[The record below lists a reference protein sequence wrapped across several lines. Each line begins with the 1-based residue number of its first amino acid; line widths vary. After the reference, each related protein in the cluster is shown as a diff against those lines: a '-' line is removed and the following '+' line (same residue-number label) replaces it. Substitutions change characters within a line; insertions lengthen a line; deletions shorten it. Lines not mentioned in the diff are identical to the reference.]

1 MLGFIIIFVLI
12 YGIYI
17 GARRGLA
24 MQGFYSLVYLL
35 FFLIARAVYQ
45 ILGPKFELIVPYPS
59 ASLDSEF
66 AFFSTKVGL
75 TLDKAFYC
83 GFAFV
88 FICIIG
94 WIIARFS
101 GIYLKRL
108 TYLPMNHTVS
118 VLGGSILAF
127 LTNYIGIFMILYL
140 ASLIPVVSIQN
151 GLAHSWLATLIVKYS
166 PILTSLFENWWINI
180 I

>member
-1 MLGFIIIFVLI
+1 MLGFFIVFVLA
-12 YGIYI
+12 YGVYV

-24 MQGFYSLVYLL
+24 MQGYYSLVYLL
-35 FFLIARAVYQ
+35 FFLVALASYQ
-45 ILGPKFELIVPYPS
+45 FFGPKFELIVPYPS
-59 ASLDSEF
+59 ASLDSKF
-66 AFFSTKVGL
+66 AFFSTNVGL

-88 FICIIG
+88 FMCAVG
-94 WIIARFS
+94 WVISRFS

-108 TYLPMNHTVS
+108 TYLPMNHTIS
-118 VLGGSILAF
+118 VAGGAILAF
-127 LTNYIGIFMILYL
+127 IINYIGIFMILYL
-140 ASLIPVVSIQN
+140 ASLIPVASIQN
-151 GLAHSWLATLIVKYS
+151 GLSHSWLATLIVKYS